1 MSRVESEGSAL
12 SPVLFRLNVKFSVI
26 VDSLEKTALGCVLY
40 DKYKPIGCIV
50 YTDDVILLPSSVVKL
65 QKILDI
71 CYDAGLELDAVFTV

>member
-1 MSRVESEGSAL
+1 
-12 SPVLFRLNVKFSVI
+12 
-26 VDSLEKTALGCVLY
+26 VLY